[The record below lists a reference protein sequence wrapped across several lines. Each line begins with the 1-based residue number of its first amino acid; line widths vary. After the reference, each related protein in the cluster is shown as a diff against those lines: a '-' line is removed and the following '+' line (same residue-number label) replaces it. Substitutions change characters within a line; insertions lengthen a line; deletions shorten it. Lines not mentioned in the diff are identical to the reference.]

1 MIVYST
7 KEICYRRFK
16 AIQDEIIIIRIPIA
30 KQLEIK
36 KKKKGRHRRINHI
49 FQQT

>member
-7 KEICYRRFK
+7 KEIYYRRFK

-36 KKKKGRHRRINHI
+36 KKKKRKTLKN
-49 FQQT
+49 